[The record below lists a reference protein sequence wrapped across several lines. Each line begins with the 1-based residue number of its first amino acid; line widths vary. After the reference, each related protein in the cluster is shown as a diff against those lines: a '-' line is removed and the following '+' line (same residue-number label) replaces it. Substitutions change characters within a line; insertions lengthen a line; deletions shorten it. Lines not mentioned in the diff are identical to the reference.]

1 MPNKKS
7 NRGFGAMDEEQQKE
21 ISRKGGESSGS
32 ERGGSRNQGS
42 SERGFAAMDPEEQ
55 RRISSEGGK
64 ASHEKGTG
72 HEWDSEE
79 AREAGRKGG
88 QSSGGG
94 NRNQ

>member
-1 MPNKKS
+1 
-7 NRGFGAMDEEQQKE
+7 
-21 ISRKGGESSGS
+21 
-32 ERGGSRNQGS
+32 
-42 SERGFAAMDPEEQ
+42 MDPEEQ

-88 QSSGGG
+88 QSSGG